1 MSRMH
6 VHVGVKDIESSVD
19 FYTGLFG
26 VEPTVCETDY
36 AKWMLENPRVNFAIS
51 TRCEVGVNH
60 LGIQCENEKIL
71 AETSER
77 LSQSGQPLIKQETAS
92 CCYATGQKVWVSDP
106 QGVAWETFMTTGD
119 ITSYGEDSVDMSQLK
134 VMST

>member
-77 LSQSGQPLIKQETAS
+77 LSQSGRPLLKQETAS

>member
-6 VHVGVKDIESSVD
+6 IHVGVKDIKSSVD

-26 VEPTVCETDY
+26 VEPTVCEADY

-51 TRCEVGVNH
+51 TRCEVGVDH

-71 AETSER
+71 AETAER
-77 LSQSGQPLIKQETAS
+77 LSQSGRPLLKQETAS
-92 CCYATGQKVWVSDP
+92 CCYATGKKVWVSDP

-119 ITSYGEDSVDMSQLK
+119 ITSYGEDNIDMSQLK

>member
-77 LSQSGQPLIKQETAS
+77 LSQSGRPLIKQETAS

>member
-1 MSRMH
+1 MRRMH

-36 AKWMLENPRVNFAIS
+36 AKWILENPRVNFAIS

-77 LSQSGQPLIKQETAS
+77 LSQSGRPLLKQETAS

>member
-1 MSRMH
+1 MRRMH

-77 LSQSGQPLIKQETAS
+77 LSQSGRPLLKQETAS

>member
-71 AETSER
+71 ADTSER
-77 LSQSGQPLIKQETAS
+77 LSQSGRPLIKQETAS

>member
-77 LSQSGQPLIKQETAS
+77 LSQSGRPLLKQETAS

-106 QGVAWETFMTTGD
+106 QGVAWETFMTKGD

>member
-51 TRCEVGVNH
+51 TRCELGVNH

-77 LSQSGQPLIKQETAS
+77 LSQSGRPLLKQETAS

>member
-6 VHVGVKDIESSVD
+6 IHVGVKDIKSSVD

-26 VEPTVCETDY
+26 VEPTVCEADY

-51 TRCEVGVNH
+51 TRCELGVNH
-60 LGIQCENEKIL
+60 LGIQCENEQKL

-77 LSQSGQPLIKQETAS
+77 LSQSGRPLLKQETAS
-92 CCYATGQKVWVSDP
+92 CCYATGKKVWVSDP

-119 ITSYGEDSVDMSQLK
+119 ITSYGEDSIDMSQLK

>member
-36 AKWMLENPRVNFAIS
+36 AKWILENPRVNFAIS
-51 TRCEVGVNH
+51 TRCEVGVDH

-77 LSQSGQPLIKQETAS
+77 LSQSGRPLLKQETAS

>member
-1 MSRMH
+1 MSRM
-6 VHVGVKDIESSVD
+6 HVGVKDIESSVD

-77 LSQSGQPLIKQETAS
+77 LSQSGRPLLKQETAS

>member
-36 AKWMLENPRVNFAIS
+36 AKWILENPRVNFAIS

-77 LSQSGQPLIKQETAS
+77 LSQSGRPLLKQETAS

>member
-1 MSRMH
+1 MRRMH

-36 AKWMLENPRVNFAIS
+36 AKWILENPRVNFAIS
-51 TRCEVGVNH
+51 TRCEVGVDH

-71 AETSER
+71 AETAER
-77 LSQSGQPLIKQETAS
+77 LSQSGRPLIKQEAAS
-92 CCYATGQKVWVSDP
+92 CCYATGKKVWVSDP

>member
-1 MSRMH
+1 MH

-71 AETSER
+71 ADTSER
-77 LSQSGQPLIKQETAS
+77 LSQSGRPLLKQETAS

>member
-77 LSQSGQPLIKQETAS
+77 LSQSGRPLLKQETAS

-119 ITSYGEDSVDMSQLK
+119 ITSYGEDSIDMPHLK

>member
-26 VEPTVCETDY
+26 VKPTVCETDY

-77 LSQSGQPLIKQETAS
+77 LSQSGRPLLKQETAS

>member
-77 LSQSGQPLIKQETAS
+77 LSQSGRPLLKQEIYT
-92 CCYATGQKVWVSDP
+92 QIKLL
-106 QGVAWETFMTTGD
+106 
-119 ITSYGEDSVDMSQLK
+119 LK
-134 VMST
+134 CE

>member
-1 MSRMH
+1 MH

-77 LSQSGQPLIKQETAS
+77 LSQSGRPLLKQETAS